1 MRTTTTQNI
10 KIIIN
15 VFIKKLC
22 EEQAEKR
29 FSMSETEAAEFG
41 AFDETALD
49 EQQKDKFYES
59 FVLKS
64 FAKVPAA
71 EGDEYETK

>member
-1 MRTTTTQNI
+1 MRTTTTENI

-29 FSMSETEAAEFG
+29 LSMSETEAAEFG
-41 AFDETALD
+41 VFDETALE
-49 EQQKDKFYES
+49 EQQKDKFYS
-59 FVLKS
+59 
-64 FAKVPAA
+64 
-71 EGDEYETK
+71 

>member
-1 MRTTTTQNI
+1 MRTTTTENI

-29 FSMSETEAAEFG
+29 LSMSETEAAEFG
-41 AFDETALD
+41 VFDETAL
-49 EQQKDKFYES
+49 EEKQKDKFYES

-64 FAKVPAA
+64 FAKVPS
-71 EGDEYETK
+71 GGEYEESQ